1 MKRIRASLLLV
12 ALAAAACGTTYAPS
26 VEQSAPGAP
35 VLSSTAVPAVAPSSH
50 ASPSDAA
57 PVDQPAAPT
66 TVETRPMADNEATP
80 APVQNAPVPAAPLSG
95 DRCNGQSPDPKLA
108 PPACPPQ

>member
-1 MKRIRASLLLV
+1 
-12 ALAAAACGTTYAPS
+12 
-26 VEQSAPGAP
+26 
-35 VLSSTAVPAVAPSSH
+35 
-50 ASPSDAA
+50 
-57 PVDQPAAPT
+57 
-66 TVETRPMADNEATP
+66 MADNEATP